1 MGTPAATG
9 LFHKAIVQSGSR
21 VDSVTDQAS
30 SWKVAELTL
39 ANLGLGEE
47 QVDQLVGM
55 DYYTLLAA
63 AEKALKEA
71 TAQGAKDAR
80 WAPVLD
86 GEYMP
91 ENPVGESWTGLAKD
105 VPLMVGNVLNEF
117 ETVIGKKV
125 GQEGRRSRS
134 RQQEYLV

>member
-21 VDSVTDQAS
+21 VDSVTDEAS
-30 SWKVAELTL
+30 SRKVAELTL
-39 ANLGLGEE
+39 ANLGLGGE
-47 QVDQLVGM
+47 QVDQFVGM